1 MNFLRRVGDVNQPEP
16 IRRELPGGA
25 LLLAEP
31 VPGVPSLAIGAWIRS
46 GSQDESP
53 EMMGAAHFIE
63 HLVFKGTRKHSA
75 YQIAQK
81 LEALGG
87 QVDAFTTKETTCFH
101 ARIFQGHRRST
112 VRILGELLSSAAFR
126 REEVVKERQVIEEE
140 IHAYEDSPEEFVF
153 DLATEKIWEGHS
165 MGHSIL
171 GRPETLRR
179 MGTREIQ
186 RFHRQHYTGSNMII
200 TAAGN
205 VDVDRLADE
214 ISESFRLPRT
224 GAEAG
229 RGTLPPFRATTTHLE
244 RDLQQTSICLMGRGP
259 SAADESRHAAS
270 VLHTILGSGM
280 SSRLFQKVRETHGLA
295 YTVYSYMEV
304 LRDSG
309 IFAFYLGVE
318 PKEAR
323 RALRLVGSEFRK
335 VRDKGIRKW
344 ELESAKAQLLTQLFL
359 SYESMFERMNRLA
372 YDELYYG
379 KQFSIQSLIEEIV
392 AVSAEDV
399 RAAADVLLR
408 PDAFALVTAGP
419 GGVAAPAL
427 EDLVC

>member
-1 MNFLRRVGDVNQPEP
+1 MNFLRRVGDVDQPAP
-16 IRRELPGGA
+16 IRRRLSGGV

-31 VPGVPSLAIGAWIRS
+31 VPGIPSLALGAWIRS
-46 GSQDESP
+46 GSQDESQ

-63 HLVFKGTRKHSA
+63 HLVFKGTRRHSA
-75 YQIAQK
+75 YQVAQK

-101 ARIFQGHRRST
+101 ARVFQGHRRAA
-112 VRILGELLSSAAFR
+112 VKILGELLSSAAFR
-126 REEVVKERQVIEEE
+126 REEVLKERQVIEEE
-140 IHAYEDSPEEFVF
+140 INAYEDNPEDLVF
-153 DLATEKIWEGHS
+153 DLATEKIWDGHS

-179 MGTREIQ
+179 MSTRELQ
-186 RFHRQHYTGSNMII
+186 RFHREHYTRPNMII

-205 VDVDRLADE
+205 VDVDRLADDIE
-214 ISESFRLPRT
+214 ESFRLPSLAAKN
-224 GAEAG
+224 GLGE
-229 RGTLPPFRATTTHLE
+229 LPPFRPTTTHLE

-259 SAADESRHAAS
+259 SAFDESRHAAS
-270 VLHTILGSGM
+270 ILHTILGSGM
-280 SSRLFQKVRETHGLA
+280 SSRLFQQVRETHGLA

-309 IFAFYLGVE
+309 IFALYLGVE
-318 PKEAR
+318 PKAAR
-323 RALRLVGSEFRK
+323 RALRLVGKELGK
-335 VRDKGIRKW
+335 VRQKGVKKW

-379 KQFSIQSLIEEIV
+379 RQLPIRRLIEEIT
-392 AVSAEDV
+392 AVSADEV
-399 RAAADVLLR
+399 RVAADALLR
-408 PDAFALVTAGP
+408 PESFALITAGP
-419 GGVAAPAL
+419 GGDVAPAL
-427 EDLVC
+427 EDLL